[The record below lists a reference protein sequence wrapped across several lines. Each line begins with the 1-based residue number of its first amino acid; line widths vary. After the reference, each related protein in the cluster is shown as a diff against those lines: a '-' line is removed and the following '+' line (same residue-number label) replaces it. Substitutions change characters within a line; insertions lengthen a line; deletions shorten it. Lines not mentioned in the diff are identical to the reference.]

1 MDIQAKKLDLIAW
14 LVKISDES
22 IIEQLYTMRM
32 VSEENSYPE
41 ISEEEK
47 LGIERGLRD
56 YEEGRISTHEEV
68 TERIKSKYPFLK

>member
-1 MDIQAKKLDLIAW
+1 MDIQSKKLDLIAW
-14 LVKISDES
+14 LVKLSDES
-22 IIEQLYTMRM
+22 IIEQVYNFKM
-32 VSEENSYPE
+32 VSNENSYLE

-56 YEEGRISTHEEV
+56 YEAGRISTHEEV